1 MKTLALIVTLLAS
14 MNSFA
19 ETDPSPFETCTAGD
33 MNLLRAATA
42 LGNQPLNAFIKEEVI
57 EKNTSCVVSKPRFFH
72 PAVCGTSITQI
83 DTFIINVENASYT
96 VIVDSSYRSCL
107 RIRRIPVV
115 KKFSYESI
123 PPVVRFP

>member
-14 MNSFA
+14 LNSFA
-19 ETDPSPFETCTAGD
+19 QADNAPYEPCTAGD
-33 MNLLRAATA
+33 MNLLNAATA
-42 LGNQPLNAFIKEEVI
+42 LGNEPLNDFIRAEVI

-72 PAVCGTSITQI
+72 PAVCGTAITQI
-83 DTFIINVENASYT
+83 DTFIINVDDASYT
-96 VIVDSSYRSCL
+96 VVVDSSYRSCL

-115 KKFSYESI
+115 KKFSYESV